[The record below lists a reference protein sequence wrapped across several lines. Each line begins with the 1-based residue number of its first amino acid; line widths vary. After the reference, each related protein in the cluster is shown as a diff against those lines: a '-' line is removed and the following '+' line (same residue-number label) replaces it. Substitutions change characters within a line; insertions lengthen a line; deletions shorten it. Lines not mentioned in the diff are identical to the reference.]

1 MLKMGVIVQKVPGR
15 HTGFVE
21 RVVNMYDKFV
31 QGFMNF
37 ADVGFRYIDIPK
49 EDELNKPKKKR

>member
-1 MLKMGVIVQKVPGR
+1 MGVITQKMPGR

-21 RVVNMYDKFV
+21 RLVRTYDKFV
-31 QGFMNF
+31 QGFMDF

-49 EDELNKPKKKR
+49 NDELNRPKKKR